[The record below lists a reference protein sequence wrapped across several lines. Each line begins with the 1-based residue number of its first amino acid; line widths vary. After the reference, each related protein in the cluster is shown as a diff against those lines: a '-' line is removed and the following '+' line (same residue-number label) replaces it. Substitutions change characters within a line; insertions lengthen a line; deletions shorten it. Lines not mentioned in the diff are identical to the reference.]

1 MRTLYFRIIVT
12 TFVIMIASSIIAFIV
27 SNGYY
32 QYVLKPKN
40 DAKVTEIAHNIVDLY
55 RNSEQSLVDYLSEIT
70 DLGYSFYVTDPYGND
85 QSFGKPFDE
94 EQISKEVVDRVL
106 AGGIYHG
113 IKNYPWRLFVTGF
126 FDHTLANTI
135 GVPIESNEGAEYALF
150 VRPNSA
156 QQFGEMR
163 LFFAVLIV
171 LILLLSFLFILFS
184 TRWIVKPI
192 QLLKAATRK
201 IAAGNY
207 HIKLS
212 VHRKDEIGRLA
223 KDFSIMSQSLQQTEE
238 KRQAFVSSVSHE
250 IQSPLTSIQGFSQA
264 LQEEA
269 LTEDARRYYLS
280 IIEKESK
287 RLSALSRQLLTL
299 SQLDQT
305 EEKLE
310 FATFHV
316 NEQWKDIISTL
327 EWQWRQKQITIQFDN
342 HDILVKGEPKL
353 LYQVWMNVLT
363 NAIRYTPDG
372 GDVCIHVQKQKND
385 VQVVVSDTGV
395 GIAEEDLRQ
404 IFDRF
409 YKVDKAR
416 TRKEGGTGLG
426 LAIAKKIVE
435 LHEGTI
441 MVDSE
446 LGQGTKVV
454 VILPQ
459 V

>member
-12 TFVIMIASSIIAFIV
+12 TFVIMISSSIIAFIL

-32 QYVLKPKN
+32 QYILKPKN
-40 DAKVTEIAHNIVDLY
+40 DAKVTEIAHNIVYLY
-55 RNSEQSLVDYLSEIT
+55 KSSEQSLDDYLSELT
-70 DLGYSFYVTDPYGND
+70 DLGYSFYLTDPYGSGR
-85 QSFGKPFDE
+85 SFGKPFDE
-94 EQISKEVVDRVL
+94 VQASKEVVDHVL

-126 FDHTLANTI
+126 FDHTLENTI
-135 GVPIESNEGAEYALF
+135 GVPIESNEGLQYALF
-150 VRPNSA
+150 VRANSA

-163 LFFAVLIV
+163 IFFAVLIV

-192 QLLKAATRK
+192 QLLKIATRK

-212 VHRKDEIGRLA
+212 VNRKDEIGRLA
-223 KDFSIMSQSLQQTEE
+223 KDFSVMSQSLRQTEE

-250 IQSPLTSIQGFSQA
+250 IQSPLASIQGFSQA
-264 LQEEA
+264 LQEEE
-269 LTEDARRYYLS
+269 LTEDARHYYLS

-310 FATFHV
+310 FTTFHIS
-316 NEQWKDIISTL
+316 EQLKDILSTL
-327 EWQWRQKQITIQFDN
+327 EWQWRQKHLTIQFDN
-342 HDILVKGEPKL
+342 QDILVKGEPKL
-353 LYQVWMNVLT
+353 LYQVWMNVIT

-372 GDVCIHVQKQKND
+372 GDIFIQVQKRKND
-385 VQVVVSDTGV
+385 LRVVVSDTGV
-395 GIAEEDLRQ
+395 GIGEEDLRQ

-416 TRKEGGTGLG
+416 TRTEGGTGLG
-426 LAIAKKIVE
+426 VAIAKKIVE

-441 MVDSE
+441 MVESD
-446 LGQGTKVV
+446 LGQGTKVIV
-454 VILPQ
+454 TLPQ